1 MPLKRSSS
9 VHLPRPLKFKQGKQA
24 PLEWFLSESYGLR
37 RLSRD
42 QNPAC
47 LFRVYRGISWYFI
60 SIFFGVVVF
69 KSEREVG
76 SLLIGKHTW
85 HFCSKHQLFPK
96 RSLVVRFAVILRV
109 TPAPLVLLLPHTCA
123 RLSDSNLAAMAG
135 LRRPNIQKVQ
145 PQNQGPP
152 NYVLETPALTE
163 KKKSL
168 PLKIDY
174 FHFGRPNFQGR
185 TVSFREDNFS
195 WTLCLIKIALLC
207 GALIGYDWITCEQ

>member
-1 MPLKRSSS
+1 MIKTL
-9 VHLPRPLKFKQGKQA
+9 L
-24 PLEWFLSESYGLR
+24 
-37 RLSRD
+37 
-42 QNPAC
+42 AC
-47 LFRVYRGISWYFI
+47 LESTGVSWYFI

-145 PQNQGPP
+145 PQNPGPP

>member
-109 TPAPLVLLLPHTCA
+109 TPAPLVLLLP
-123 RLSDSNLAAMAG
+123 
-135 LRRPNIQKVQ
+135 
-145 PQNQGPP
+145 
-152 NYVLETPALTE
+152 TPAPVCQIPTWLQWQAWGDQTFKKYNRKIKDHQIMFWKHLPSL

-174 FHFGRPNFQGR
+174 FHLEGQ
-185 TVSFREDNFS
+185 FS
-195 WTLCLIKIALLC
+195 GTNC
-207 GALIGYDWITCEQ
+207 QF